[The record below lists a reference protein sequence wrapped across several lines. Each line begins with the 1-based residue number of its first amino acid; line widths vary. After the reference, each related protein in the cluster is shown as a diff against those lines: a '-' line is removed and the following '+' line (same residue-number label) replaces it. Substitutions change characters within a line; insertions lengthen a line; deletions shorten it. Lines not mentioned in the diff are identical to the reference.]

1 MGEAEAKATQQPE
14 VNADSKRKIAAI
26 ALAESYAGQEKD
38 TDFSVVLF
46 RSDCRLFSEKNP
58 MKVLQNQW
66 VWTMPDPSERLT
78 GATRR
83 GHTTAPKVQ
92 TPAQSSDMERP
103 QRDVSL

>member
-1 MGEAEAKATQQPE
+1 
-14 VNADSKRKIAAI
+14 
-26 ALAESYAGQEKD
+26 
-38 TDFSVVLF
+38 
-46 RSDCRLFSEKNP
+46 